1 MEDRLRQV
9 IEISS
14 TQYGFQQGKSTTEPI
29 FALRMMQEKHLEK
42 RQDLHM
48 IFVDLE
54 KAYNR
59 VPRDII
65 WWALRKKNV
74 GEEYIKV
81 IQDMYDGCTTSV
93 RTLIGSTESF
103 DVKVGLHQGSALS
116 PLLFITVM
124 DVISKEVGRG
134 PPHAMLFADD
144 LVLCESTREEAEEQ
158 LEVWR
163 NAIENKGLRV
173 SRKKTEYLPPSSCH
187 DKVKLG
193 GEEIKNV
200 TTFKYL
206 GSMFDAEGGTTTDC
220 KNRVRLAWNKWR
232 EVTGVIC
239 DKKVPVKLKHKI
251 YKTVIK
257 TYYDIKKD
265 EMLMNKT
272 EMRMLRWIQGVSLR
286 EHNRNE
292 EIREAATVQPIAT
305 HLMQKR
311 LRWYGHV
318 RRRDECH
325 TTRTVL
331 DMVVEGVRPR
341 GRPKLRYMDTI
352 RRDIKKN
359 ALTEVNIL
367 DRKNWRLAVSRAT
380 H

>member
-1 MEDRLRQV
+1 
-9 IEISS
+9 
-14 TQYGFQQGKSTTEPI
+14 
-29 FALRMMQEKHLEK
+29 MQEKHLEK

-54 KAYNR
+54 KAYDR

-74 GEEYIKV
+74 GEEFIKV

-93 RTLIGSTESF
+93 RTLIGST
-103 DVKVGLHQGSALS
+103 
-116 PLLFITVM
+116 
-124 DVISKEVGRG
+124 
-134 PPHAMLFADD
+134 
-144 LVLCESTREEAEEQ
+144 ESTREEAEEQ

-251 YKTVIK
+251 FKTVIRPTM
-257 TYYDIKKD
+257 TYGAECWTMKKKD

-286 EHNRNE
+286 EHKRNE

-359 ALTEVNIL
+359 ALTDVNIL